1 MTLTFFDIEVS
12 GTRSADWFGKND
24 IYVVFKVL
32 PSPLLPPRRTRLG
45 GRCSRATRPRRG
57 FRRGDGTVRPLSR
70 RAGRRSRARSQVVST
85 SKKVKSKFIKE
96 AGSSCKIPEAL
107 SMHVSDADLAAGV
120 EFMASPLPRPRRPA
134 PAPRDAP
141 SPRRRRYDYDFGP
154 NPDDLLGSATLT
166 GLADLKAMPDTA
178 RQFDAP
184 LTYKGKSKGSATILA
199 KLSVGS

>member
-24 IYVVFKVL
+24 IYVVFKVV
-32 PSPLLPPRRTRLG
+32 G
-45 GRCSRATRPRRG
+45 
-57 FRRGDGTVRPLSR
+57 
-70 RAGRRSRARSQVVST
+70 T

-120 EFMASPLPRPRRPA
+120 EFMA
-134 PAPRDAP
+134 
-141 SPRRRRYDYDFGP
+141 YDYDFGP